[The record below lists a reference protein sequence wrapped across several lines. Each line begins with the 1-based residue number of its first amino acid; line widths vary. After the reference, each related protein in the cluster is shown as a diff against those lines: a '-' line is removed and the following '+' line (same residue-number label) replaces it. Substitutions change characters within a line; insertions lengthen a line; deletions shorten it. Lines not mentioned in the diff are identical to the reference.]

1 MLDIAIWYTV
11 VPTYRSSYGGW
22 RTHLSCSPFPFPCQL
37 TVLVIRCAQ
46 IRPQAKESN
55 RRFLK
60 QALEIV
66 LTGLHVKACQY
77 QESLAV
83 AQPLIRELKKFDD
96 KLQLVE
102 VQLIESRA
110 CEDPPRSEPIA
121 ASPSSYPPRRNT

>member
-1 MLDIAIWYTV
+1 MPKL
-11 VPTYRSSYGGW
+11 
-22 RTHLSCSPFPFPCQL
+22 
-37 TVLVIRCAQ
+37 
-46 IRPQAKESN
+46 RPQAKESN

-110 CEDPPRSEPIA
+110 CEDPPLVWNPSLPPKQFSSSAQRLDRCPKAVSTA
-121 ASPSSYPPRRNT
+121 AGSLTNPPHTHTHTPQLLAS